1 MQGTLGTRPE
11 GSPARKGEERMHSFV
26 HSACLLAS
34 AVGGGAVVTKVDRS
48 RALGGS
54 QWLKQTQQT
63 RSKSSCSPP
72 VTYPCLWPYT
82 RQPAPV

>member
-1 MQGTLGTRPE
+1 
-11 GSPARKGEERMHSFV
+11 MHSFV

-34 AVGGGAVVTKVDRS
+34 AVVTKVDRS
-48 RALGGS
+48 PVLGGS